1 MTASEERYDSI
12 VYLLHEV
19 NHKMFLAKEEI
30 LRREGISFP
39 QMIVLGFL
47 KENSGKDVNLKSVR
61 SIMKIKGSSVTSL
74 INNMVKNGL
83 IEKKSN
89 PCDGREYFLTL
100 TEKGEDKACRIKE
113 MLSVID
119 EKATVVLSEEEKAAM
134 ADLLRK
140 LLFSG
145 ENK

>member
-1 MTASEERYDSI
+1 MTASEERYNSL
-12 VYLLHEV
+12 VCLLHEV
-19 NHKMFLAKEEI
+19 NHKMFLAKEET
-30 LRREGISFP
+30 LGREGISFP
-39 QMIVLGFL
+39 QMLVLGFL

-61 SIMKIKGSSVTSL
+61 SIMKIKGSSVSSL

-100 TEKGEDKACRIKE
+100 TDKGDEKANRIRE
-113 MLSVID
+113 MLIDID
-119 EKATVVLSEEEKAAM
+119 EKATGVLTDEEKKTMTA
-134 ADLLRK
+134 LLRK

-145 ENK
+145 EKE